1 MEKFVQQKRI
11 YYAFNFL
18 NRFMVYMPVFV
29 LFLNSKGINQLH
41 VMMIMSAYNIAI
53 MVGEI
58 PTGVLADKIS
68 RKTSVMLGSIIQG
81 ITMLCMIPFS
91 NFYTLLIIEII
102 FGIGM
107 TMQSGAMSA
116 MFYDYLKS
124 IKKEE
129 IYADIE
135 GKRWACVFISQAL
148 ASIIGGILASYRIE
162 LTILITGIAYITSAL
177 ILSLFTEVP
186 LNKQK
191 EFKYSIHVVTTF
203 KEIITTKK
211 IFTMLIIVVFTEVL
225 FLTTMWL
232 YQPYYNS
239 IGINVSAYGI
249 AYFLMNSVSALGGF
263 LSGKIKLSY
272 KKIILFYTMGNA
284 VFIGLMG
291 IIKNEV
297 GIIIPS
303 VIFFINGLFNPWIQS
318 YWEKNMESEKRATA
332 SSILSLTSSLLF
344 AIVSIPIGY
353 LSDTISV
360 YSAFVIPAL
369 VYIVLAL
376 VFYLGN
382 RLKNK

>member
-129 IYADIE
+129 VYADIE

-249 AYFLMNSVSALGGF
+249 VD
-263 LSGKIKLSY
+263 
-272 KKIILFYTMGNA
+272 
-284 VFIGLMG
+284 
-291 IIKNEV
+291 E
-297 GIIIPS
+297 
-303 VIFFINGLFNPWIQS
+303 
-318 YWEKNMESEKRATA
+318 
-332 SSILSLTSSLLF
+332 
-344 AIVSIPIGY
+344 
-353 LSDTISV
+353 
-360 YSAFVIPAL
+360 
-369 VYIVLAL
+369 
-376 VFYLGN
+376 
-382 RLKNK
+382 